1 MPRSSNQ
8 KLKLLYL
15 MKILQEK
22 TDEHH
27 AITVPELI
35 TELARYDISAER
47 KSIYDDLEALKLFG
61 LDIVSARGRTT
72 GYYLA
77 SKDFELPE
85 LKLLVDSVQSSK
97 FITHKK
103 SMELI
108 KKIESLCSVWEGQSL
123 QRQVYVAGRVKTM
136 NESIYYN
143 VDKIHTGIVDN
154 KKISFKYFEY
164 SVTKEK
170 VFRHGGVRYV
180 ASPYALTWD
189 DENYYMIAYDSS
201 AGQIKH
207 YRVDK
212 MTDIAMTEEG
222 RDGSEHFQ
230 NLDIAVYSKKLF
242 SMFSGEEE
250 TVRIEFE
257 NRLIGVV
264 IDRFGR
270 DVSAVPS
277 DEAHFVVSV
286 SVAVSPQFLAWVA
299 GFGSEA
305 KILSPESVVEKL
317 TVLLRAALRQ
327 YGNPAAAATK
337 QGA

>member
-27 AITVPELI
+27 ALSVPELI
-35 TELARYDISAER
+35 AELGCYDIKAER
-47 KSIYDDLEALKLFG
+47 KSIYDDLEALRFFG
-61 LDIVSARGRTT
+61 LDIESTRSKTT
-72 GYYLA
+72 GYFLA
-77 SKDFELPE
+77 SKTFELPE

-103 SMELI
+103 STELI
-108 KKIESLCSVWEGQSL
+108 RKIESLCSIYEGQSL
-123 QRQVYVAGRVKTM
+123 QRQVYVANRIKTM

-143 VDKIHTGIVDN
+143 VDNIHNGICDN

-164 SVTKEK
+164 SITKEK
-170 VFRHGGVRYV
+170 VLKRSGERYLI
-180 ASPYALTWD
+180 SPYALTWD
-189 DENYYMIAYDSS
+189 DENYYMVGYDSD
-201 AGQIKH
+201 AAMIKH

-212 MTDIAMTEEG
+212 MMDIAVTGEK
-222 RDGSEHFQ
+222 RDGQQYFQ

-242 SMFSGEEE
+242 SMFSGAEE

-264 IDRFGR
+264 IDRFGK
-270 DVSAVPS
+270 DVIVVKSG
-277 DEAHFVVSV
+277 DAHFIISV
-286 SVAVSPQFLAWVA
+286 SVAVSQQFLAWIA

-305 KILSPESVVEKL
+305 RILSPENVVEQMRQL
-317 TVLLRAALRQ
+317 TQAVREL
-327 YGNPAAAATK
+327 YV
-337 QGA
+337 

>member
-1 MPRSSNQ
+1 MPKSSNQ

-27 AITVPELI
+27 ALSVPELI
-35 TELARYDISAER
+35 TELGRYDIKAER
-47 KSIYDDLEALKLFG
+47 KSIYDDLEALRFFG
-61 LDIVSARGRTT
+61 LDIESSRSKTT

-77 SKDFELPE
+77 SKTFELPE

-103 SMELI
+103 STELI
-108 KKIESLCSVWEGQSL
+108 RKIESLCSAYEGQSL
-123 QRQVYVAGRVKTM
+123 QRQVYVANRIKTM

-143 VDKIHTGIVDN
+143 VDRIHTGISDN
-154 KKISFKYFEY
+154 RKISFKYFEY

-170 VFRHGGVRYV
+170 VLKRNGERYLV
-180 ASPYALTWD
+180 SPCALTWD
-189 DENYYMIAYDSS
+189 DENYYMIGFDSD
-201 AGQIKH
+201 AAMIKH

-212 MTDIAMTEEG
+212 MMDISITEEK
-222 RDGSEHFQ
+222 RDGQQYFQ

-250 TVRIEFE
+250 TVRIEFV

-264 IDRFGR
+264 IDRFGK
-270 DVSAVPS
+270 DVVIVKS
-277 DEAHFVVSV
+277 DDAHFVISV
-286 SVAVSPQFLAWVA
+286 GVAVSPQFLAWVA
-299 GFGSEA
+299 SFGSEA
-305 KILSPESVVEKL
+305 KILSPESVVDRMKQL
-317 TVLLRAALRQ
+317 TQAVQ
-327 YGNPAAAATK
+327 QMYV
-337 QGA
+337 